1 MRILHTSDWHLGRS
15 LYDKKRY
22 EEFEA
27 FLTWLVRTIKQ
38 EKIDIL
44 LIAGDVFD
52 TATPSNR
59 SQNLYYQFLGQVA
72 RTSCRHIVVIA
83 GNHDSPSFLDAPKEL
98 LLALNV
104 HIVGSIS
111 QSLEDEVIL
120 LSTDNQVEAI
130 ICAIPYLRD
139 KDIRTAE
146 AGENIDDKNAKL
158 IEGITKHY
166 SEVCQIAEE
175 KRVELN
181 KDNIPIIAMGHLFTA
196 GGKTQKDDGV
206 RELYIGSLTHFPV
219 DKFPATIDYLALGH
233 LHIPQLV
240 NKKEHI
246 RYSGSPLAMG
256 FGEAQQEKKIIIVEF
271 INTKPTIQELTVPTF
286 QRLISI
292 SGTIDEIQAKIEEL
306 KKENSNAWLEIEY
319 NGKEIIPNL
328 QEIITEAVSDT
339 LLEVR
344 KVENKQIT
352 KRLAMANAE
361 NETLSDLTVEE
372 VFKRLLDASNIIKEE
387 SKELTI
393 AYNEIVQA
401 LREEDK
407 NAE

>member
-27 FLTWLVRTIKQ
+27 FLTWLVQTIKQ

-196 GGKTQKDDGV
+196 GGETQKDDGV
-206 RELYIGSLTHFPV
+206 RDLYIGSLTHFPV
-219 DKFPATIDYLALGH
+219 DKFPAVIDYLALGH

-286 QRLISI
+286 QRLISV

-328 QEIITEAVSDT
+328 REIITEAVSDT

-372 VFKRLLDASNIIKEE
+372 VFRRLLDASNITKEE